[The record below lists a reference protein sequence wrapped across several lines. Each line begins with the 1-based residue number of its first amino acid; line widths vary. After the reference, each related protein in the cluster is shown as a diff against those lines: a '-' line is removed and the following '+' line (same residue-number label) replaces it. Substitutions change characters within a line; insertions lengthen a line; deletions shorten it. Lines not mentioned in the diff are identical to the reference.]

1 MVDEEIKGAK
11 LLEKLLEDPNKLLGG
26 ILIGNNIVNIGASSL
41 ASTLAFRIFGDGG
54 VALAT
59 GVMTILVLI
68 FGEITPKSLAKQN
81 AEKVSLAV
89 APIIN
94 IVVTVFKPLV
104 WLFSSVSSLIVRLLG
119 GDLNKSEPFITE
131 EELKT
136 MVDVSEEEGVLEVEE
151 KEMIFNVFEFGDLQV
166 KDIMVQ
172 RVNVIAVNVT
182 ATYEEVLKV
191 IKEQQFSRIP
201 VYNESIDDI
210 VGILNVKDLILLDS
224 DEENFNVTEYMREPF
239 RTFEFKKITELF
251 AEMKTTRNHIAVV
264 LDEYGGTVGIVTIE
278 DLIEEIVG
286 DIEDEYD
293 ERDKDIE
300 VIKENEFVVD
310 GSTRLSDLSDMIGF
324 EIESEEFDS
333 IGGYVIGYL
342 GRMPKVGEEIK
353 TNDFRVIVE
362 ELDRNRV
369 KRLEFT
375 HINEKKRGELR
386 VLSLALEEAEKAR
399 EKGEVPVGA
408 VIVKDG
414 EIIARAHNLKET
426 LKDPTAHAEILA
438 IREACNKLN
447 NWRLHGCEMYVTLE
461 PCPMCA
467 LELFFKVDFQ
477 KFILVP
483 LMIQQEQM
491 VL

>member
-1 MVDEEIKGAK
+1 MDPYTFQIVLLIILIILSGFFSASETALMALSRIRVRHMVDEEIKGAK

-81 AEKVSLAV
+81 AEKISLAV

-191 IKEQQFSRIP
+191 IKEQQFSRDRK
-201 VYNESIDDI
+201 S
-210 VGILNVKDLILLDS
+210 
-224 DEENFNVTEYMREPF
+224 
-239 RTFEFKKITELF
+239 
-251 AEMKTTRNHIAVV
+251 VV
-264 LDEYGGTVGIVTIE
+264 
-278 DLIEEIVG
+278 
-286 DIEDEYD
+286 
-293 ERDKDIE
+293 
-300 VIKENEFVVD
+300 
-310 GSTRLSDLSDMIGF
+310 
-324 EIESEEFDS
+324 
-333 IGGYVIGYL
+333 
-342 GRMPKVGEEIK
+342 
-353 TNDFRVIVE
+353 
-362 ELDRNRV
+362 
-369 KRLEFT
+369 
-375 HINEKKRGELR
+375 
-386 VLSLALEEAEKAR
+386 
-399 EKGEVPVGA
+399 
-408 VIVKDG
+408 
-414 EIIARAHNLKET
+414 
-426 LKDPTAHAEILA
+426 
-438 IREACNKLN
+438 
-447 NWRLHGCEMYVTLE
+447 
-461 PCPMCA
+461 
-467 LELFFKVDFQ
+467 
-477 KFILVP
+477 
-483 LMIQQEQM
+483 
-491 VL
+491 